1 MADGSVSVRVTRRG
15 FLRSAVAGAAAAPF
29 ILPGSARG
37 ANDRVTLGVIGTGG
51 RGTAVMR
58 SFLPLDG
65 LAVVAVCDAQKARRE
80 KARRLVATH
89 EAERAGTGGQGG
101 PAAVADFREVLGRKD
116 VDAVLLAPQDHWHAP
131 MAVRA
136 AAAGK
141 DIYCEKPL
149 GCAVADS
156 QAIRDAVQ
164 RYGCV
169 FQTGTQQ
176 RSSRNFRHA
185 SELARN
191 GYLGKVHT
199 VTVAAP
205 GPHYQPKYTGPMTP
219 QPVPDGFAWD
229 LYVGP
234 APARPYNPG
243 LHAWPDW
250 YLIWDYC
257 DGFIVNWGVHHL
269 DIAHWGCP
277 AIGQEAFTLTCK
289 GAFRT
294 KGFTDN
300 ISDWQAEY
308 RFASGLRMRFSDTGH
323 PYAQGCRFRGDKG
336 WVHVNRQG
344 IRAEPASLLSVA
356 MKPSDERLHA
366 STHHQADFLKAV
378 RSRGQPV
385 APVAAGH
392 VASTLG
398 FLAQV
403 AARVGRPIA
412 WQWQGERLKA
422 DADAGRLLARPV
434 RSPWQL

>member
-1 MADGSVSVRVTRRG
+1 MTDGVASHRVTRRA
-15 FLRSAVAGAAAAPF
+15 FLQTAAAGAAAAPF
-29 ILPGSARG
+29 ILPASARG
-37 ANDRVTLGVIGTGG
+37 ASDRVALGVIGTGG
-51 RGTAVMR
+51 RGTSVMR
-58 SFLPLDG
+58 SFLPLDD
-65 LAVVAVCDAQKARRE
+65 LAVVAVCDCQKDRRE
-80 KARRLVATH
+80 KARRLVAQQ
-89 EAERAGTGGQGG
+89 EAERTGSGEKKG
-101 PAAVADFREVLGRKD
+101 PAAVADFREVLARDD

-131 MAVRA
+131 MVVRA

-149 GCAVADS
+149 GCAVAES
-156 QAIRDAVQ
+156 QAIRDAVR

-185 SELARN
+185 SELARS

-199 VTVAAP
+199 VKVAAP
-205 GPHYQPKYTGPMTP
+205 GPRYQPKYDGPTSP
-219 QPVPDGFAWD
+219 QPVPDGFTWD

-234 APARPYNPG
+234 APERAYNPG

-277 AIGQEAFTLTCK
+277 AVGREPFTLTCT

-300 ISDWQAEY
+300 ISDWQGEF
-308 RFASGLRMRFSDTGH
+308 RFASGLRMLFSDTGH
-323 PYAQGCRFRGDKG
+323 PHEQGCRFEGEEG
-336 WVHVNRQG
+336 WVHVNRKG
-344 IRAEPASLLSVA
+344 IHAEPASLLTAS
-356 MKPSDERLHA
+356 MKPTDERLHA
-366 STHHQADFLKAV
+366 SAHHQADFVKAV
-378 RSRGQPV
+378 RSRGRPV
-385 APVAAGH
+385 APVEAGH

-398 FLAQV
+398 FLGEV
-403 AARVGRPIA
+403 ACRVKRPI
-412 WQWQGERLKA
+412 QWDWSSERITNDPA
-422 DADAGRLLARPV
+422 AARLLARPM
-434 RSPWQL
+434 RSPWQV